1 MGHDMGFLLTIA
13 GHDPVNG
20 AGITADLATWR
31 AMGLHGASVVTALT
45 VQNSRGLER
54 VQPVDATIVRDAL
67 QAVLRDGEPTAIK
80 AGMLG
85 SADVAREVA
94 AFLAE
99 RRCPVVVDPVL
110 AGSNGRSAH
119 GDAETDFLAA
129 IREVMRCAD
138 VITPNRP
145 EAARLLGASVTD
157 ALAAAHALRGLCRGA
172 VVLKGGHD
180 DGARCV
186 DWVCDAERSAAL
198 AAPRLP
204 ASSHGTGCVFSAALA
219 GMLAQGWNVFEAAA
233 EARLRVQ
240 AGIAEAWS
248 IGPGRANTNPH
259 ATPSS
264 GHLPNWQWLSRS
276 AELAPVAAPFVA
288 LSGPLGFYPV
298 VATADWVERLL
309 TWGVRTVQLRI
320 KAGAMPEAEVRAQ
333 LAAAVHAAR
342 EVSGAQLFIND
353 HWREAL
359 ALGAYGVHLGQEDL
373 DTADLAA
380 LRAAGVRLG
389 VSSHTP
395 LEMAR
400 AHAVQPSYVA
410 LGPVYETT
418 LKAMRYDALGL
429 ANLRAWTRRYQPRY
443 PVVAIGG
450 ISLARAPA
458 VWACGVDSIAV
469 VSAVTQAAQ
478 PREAVRAFVELTG
491 APYGLRPVP
500 PSGSIRPWGG
510 PACS

>member
-1 MGHDMGFLLTIA
+1 MTYLLTIA
-13 GHDPVNG
+13 GHDPING
-20 AGITADLATWR
+20 AGISADLATWG
-31 AMGLHGASVVTALT
+31 AMGLRGASVVTALT
-45 VQNSRGLER
+45 VQNSHGLER
-54 VQPVDATIVRDAL
+54 VHPVDATLVRDAL

-80 AGMLG
+80 VGMLC
-85 SADVAREVA
+85 SAEVAREVA

-99 RRCPVVVDPVL
+99 RRCSVVVDPVL
-110 AGSNGRSAH
+110 AGTNGHAAH
-119 GDAETDFLAA
+119 GDSEADFLTAL
-129 IREVMRCAD
+129 RDVMRDAD

-145 EAARLLGASVTD
+145 EAARLLGVPVSD
-157 ALAAAHALRGLCRGA
+157 ALQSAHALRSLCRGT

-180 DGARCV
+180 DGARCI
-186 DWVCDAERSAAL
+186 DWVCDARRSAAL

-219 GMLAQGWNVFEAAA
+219 GMLAQGWDVFEAAA
-233 EARLRVQ
+233 EARVRVQ

-248 IGPGRANTNPH
+248 IGSGRANTNPG
-259 ATPSS
+259 AAPCSD
-264 GHLPNWQWLSRS
+264 HLPNWQWLARS
-276 AELAPVAAPFVA
+276 TDLAPAPKPFAA

-320 KAGAMPEAEVRAQ
+320 KAGSMPEAEVHAQ
-333 LAAAVHAAR
+333 LAAAVSAAR
-342 EVSGAQLFIND
+342 EVPGAQLFVND
-353 HWREAL
+353 HWRDAF

-373 DTADLAA
+373 DTADLGA
-380 LRAAGVRLG
+380 LRVAGVRLG

-478 PREAVRAFVELTG
+478 PREAAQAFMDLMV
-491 APYGLRPVP
+491 ARPAE
-500 PSGSIRPWGG
+500 SS
-510 PACS
+510 AAS

>member
-1 MGHDMGFLLTIA
+1 MCLFLLTIA
-13 GHDPVNG
+13 GHDPING
-20 AGITADLATWR
+20 AGITTDLATWR
-31 AMGLHGASVVTALT
+31 AMGLHGASVVSAFT

-54 VQPVDATIVRDAL
+54 VQAVDAAVVRDAL
-67 QAVLRDGEPTAIK
+67 QALLRDGEPAAIK
-80 AGMLG
+80 VGMLG
-85 SADVAREVA
+85 SAAVVHEVA
-94 AFLAE
+94 SFLAE

-110 AGSNGRSAH
+110 AGSNRQVAH
-119 GDAETDFLAA
+119 GDSETDFLAA
-129 IREVMRCAD
+129 LRDVMRQAD

-145 EAARLLGASVTD
+145 EAARLLGEPVND
-157 ALAAAHALRGLCRGA
+157 ALAAAHTLRGLCRNA

-180 DGARCV
+180 DGTRCV
-186 DWVCDAERSAAL
+186 DWVCDAQRSAAL
-198 AAPRLP
+198 AGPRLP

-219 GMLAQGWNVFEAAA
+219 GMLAQGRDVFEAAA

-240 AGIAEAWS
+240 AGIAEAWA
-248 IGPGRANTNPH
+248 IGPGRPNTNPD
-259 ATPSS
+259 ATLNSA
-264 GHLPNWQWLSRS
+264 HLPSWQWLARS
-276 AELAPVAAPFVA
+276 KELAPIAAPFAA

-309 TWGVRTVQLRI
+309 TWGVRSVQLRI
-320 KAGAMPEAEVRAQ
+320 KAGSM
-333 LAAAVHAAR
+333 
-342 EVSGAQLFIND
+342 QLFVND

-373 DTADLAA
+373 GDVDRADLGA
-380 LRAAGVRLG
+380 LRAAGLRLG

-478 PREAVRAFVELTG
+478 PRDAARAFMQLVRS
-491 APYGLRPVP
+491 RPA
-500 PSGSIRPWGG
+500 GSS
-510 PACS
+510 AVS

>member
-1 MGHDMGFLLTIA
+1 MGFLLTIA

-31 AMGLHGASVVTALT
+31 AMGLQGASVVSALT

-54 VQPVDATIVRDAL
+54 VQPVDAAVVREAL
-67 QAVLRDGEPTAIK
+67 LALLRDGEPAAIK
-80 AGMLG
+80 VGMLG
-85 SADVAREVA
+85 SAAVAREVA
-94 AFLAE
+94 VFLAE

-110 AGSNGRSAH
+110 AGSNGHAAF
-119 GDAETDFLAA
+119 GDGETNFLAA
-129 IREVMRCAD
+129 LRDVMHHAD

-145 EAARLLGASVTD
+145 EAAGLLDAPVTD
-157 ALAAAHALRGLCRGA
+157 ALAAAHTLRRLCRGA

-180 DGARCV
+180 DGTRCV
-186 DWVCDAERSAAL
+186 DWVCDAQRSAAL
-198 AAPRLP
+198 VAPRLP
-204 ASSHGTGCVFSAALA
+204 VSSHGTGCVFSAALA
-219 GMLAQGWNVFEAAA
+219 GMLAQGWDVFEAAA
-233 EARLRVQ
+233 DARLRVQ

-248 IGPGRANTNPH
+248 IGPGRANTNPQ

-264 GHLPNWQWLSRS
+264 VHLPSWQWLARS
-276 AELAPVAAPFVA
+276 ADLAPVPEPFTPI
-288 LSGPLGFYPV
+288 SGPLGFYPV

-309 TWGVRTVQLRI
+309 SWGVRTVQLRI

-333 LAAAVHAAR
+333 LTAAVSAAR
-342 EVSGAQLFIND
+342 EVPGAQLFIND
-353 HWREAL
+353 HWRAAL
-359 ALGAYGVHLGQEDL
+359 ELGAYGVHLGQEDL
-373 DTADLAA
+373 GNLDRADLDTI
-380 LRAAGVRLG
+380 RAAGLRLG

-410 LGPVYETT
+410 LGPVFETK

-429 ANLRAWTRRYQPRY
+429 ARLRAWAQRYQPRY

-469 VSAVTQAAQ
+469 VSAVTQAVD
-478 PREAVRAFVELTG
+478 PRAAVAAFLALTEN
-491 APYGLRPVP
+491 
-500 PSGSIRPWGG
+500 
-510 PACS
+510 